1 MTESTRKLID
11 QKITKG
17 PLSPKLQE
25 LIDKAGGVL
34 FPEQV
39 ERARA
44 LLLEHGTPPNP
55 SPNPSEHSAPDA
67 QSEGVEA

>member
-1 MTESTRKLID
+1 MTDSTRKIID

-25 LIDKAGGVL
+25 LIDKQGGVL

-44 LLLEHGTPPNP
+44 LLMEYGTPPNP
-55 SPNPSEHSAPDA
+55 SPNPAAHSAPDA
-67 QSEGVEA
+67 QNEGV